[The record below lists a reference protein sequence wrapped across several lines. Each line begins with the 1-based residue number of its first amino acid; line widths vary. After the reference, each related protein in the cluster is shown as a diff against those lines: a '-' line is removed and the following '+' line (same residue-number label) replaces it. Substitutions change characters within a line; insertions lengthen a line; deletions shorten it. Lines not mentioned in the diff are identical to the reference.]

1 MEDVP
6 FAHFV
11 YKMLVANST
20 SLLSMPYL
28 LYIYSS
34 MSLYTDC
41 VLFSIQIHGVLYTL
55 NFFVTMFDIIR
66 RNLYPSFEIYTTLHE
81 PRLSEIHTKAK
92 SALVENILSF
102 LKPKKKILFIIL
114 FG

>member
-1 MEDVP
+1 
-6 FAHFV
+6 
-11 YKMLVANST
+11 
-20 SLLSMPYL
+20 MPYL

-34 MSLYTDC
+34 ISFIHGLRP
-41 VLFSIQIHGVLYTL
+41 LSIQIHVLYTL

-102 LKPKKKILFIIL
+102 LKPKKFFLLYFLDDETEIRDDSSTHLFYISL
-114 FG
+114 RSV

>member
-1 MEDVP
+1 
-6 FAHFV
+6 
-11 YKMLVANST
+11 
-20 SLLSMPYL
+20 
-28 LYIYSS
+28 
-34 MSLYTDC
+34 
-41 VLFSIQIHGVLYTL
+41 
-55 NFFVTMFDIIR
+55 MFDIIR